1 MNNIIINKT
10 QTKLILDV
18 LSKPEIDFGNK
29 ILYNMCSENPEH
41 KDAEC
46 IKGKIWLI
54 GRAYAASIERRKK
67 EYVKHNNDDFY
78 GNIVGPKLL
87 KFQLDKKLNDLK
99 GEIEITDKNKS
110 KILLVHKM
118 LCTEFQKLS
127 GLEKRS
133 LASKYLHF
141 HFPELFYIYDKR
153 ANLAIS
159 LCKIKIPKV
168 QNAYLHDLNVDIH
181 YAQFFIKTMIFSSII
196 SEQLNQKI
204 SPRFM
209 DSILIQIANNEIKK
223 RNIKE

>member
-1 MNNIIINKT
+1 MSVIVFTSK
-10 QTKLILDV
+10 QSKMILEV

-29 ILYNMCSENPEH
+29 ILYKMCSEHPEH
-41 KDAEC
+41 KNVEC

-78 GNIVGPKLL
+78 ESIVGPKLL
-87 KFQLDKKLNDLK
+87 KIQLDKYLIKLKKELDIS
-99 GEIEITDKNKS
+99 EINIIN
-110 KILLVHKM
+110 ILRIHKK
-118 LCTEFQKLS
+118 LCSEFQKIS

-141 HFPELFYIYDKR
+141 HFPQLFYIYDKR

-159 LCKIKIPKV
+159 LFKIKLSKA
-168 QNAYLHDLNVDIH
+168 QNAFLSELDIDIH
-181 YAQFFIKTMIFSSII
+181 YGKFFLKAMILRSII
-196 SEQLNQKI
+196 SEQFKQKI

-209 DSILIQIANNEIKK
+209 DSIFLKLGNYELKK
-223 RNIKE
+223 RDRK